1 MRKVFISAG
10 HSSKIGKNQLGK
22 IIDNGACANGFI
34 EGVEAAELRN
44 IIYTELKKLG
54 LTASV
59 DKDDSILADTLRAFK
74 NLTTKDSIVVDIHFN
89 SSSAAAT
96 GTETLVPDNPTQF
109 EKDLAE
115 AVNSSIVKTL
125 GLKSRGVKTEASSH
139 HGRLVFFRLTGE
151 NILLEV
157 CFISNKSDMEAY
169 RKNRFVL
176 GKNIAEVIFKFA
188 NNVGS
193 AEKIHIVQKGDS
205 LSKIAAMYKTTI
217 TKIKTDNGLQT
228 DTIQIGQKLKL

>member
-1 MRKVFISAG
+1 MRKVYISAG
-10 HSSKIGKNQLGK
+10 HSSKLGAGR
-22 IIDNGACANGFI
+22 DVGACSNGFF

-54 LTASV
+54 ITASV

-74 NLTTKDSIVVDIHFN
+74 NLTTKDSIVIDIHFN
-89 SSSAAAT
+89 SASESAT

-115 AVNSSIVKTL
+115 AVNNSIVKTL

-139 HGRLVFFRLTGE
+139 HGRLGFFRLTGE

-157 CFISNKSDMEAY
+157 CFISNKSDMESY
-169 RKNRFVL
+169 RKNRFIL
-176 GKNIAEVIFKFA
+176 GKNIAEIIFKFA
-188 NNVGS
+188 NNETTS
-193 AEKIHIVQKGDS
+193 EKTHIVQKGDS
-205 LSKIAAMYKTTI
+205 LSKIATMYKTTI

-228 DTIQIGQKLKL
+228 DVIQIGQKLKI